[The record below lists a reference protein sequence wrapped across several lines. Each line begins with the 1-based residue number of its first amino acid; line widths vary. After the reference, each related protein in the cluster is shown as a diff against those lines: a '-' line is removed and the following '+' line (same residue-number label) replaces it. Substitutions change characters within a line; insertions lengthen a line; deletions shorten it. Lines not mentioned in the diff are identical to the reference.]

1 MKKDN
6 TKRKKKKRKKEKR
19 KKEKKKEGKKVLS
32 NAKLRRTR
40 KGEHFGP
47 I

>member
-6 TKRKKKKRKKEKR
+6 RKRKKEKER
-19 KKEKKKEGKKVLS
+19 KKGKKGKKVLS

-40 KGEHFGP
+40 KVEHFGP